1 LFDNFEEMMSI
12 RALALELY
20 RAQQKVEMLQK
31 QYDNATLTERE
42 GLGQELNFARKE
54 LQMLRRMLDGEK
66 ESGSFRRRFSG
77 FGSTKK

>member
-1 LFDNFEEMMSI
+1 MSI

-20 RAQQKVEMLQK
+20 RAQQKVEALQK
-31 QYDNATLTERE
+31 NHDNATFTEKE
-42 GLGQELNFARKE
+42 ALVQELNLARKE

-66 ESGSFRRRFSG
+66 ESGSFRRRFNG